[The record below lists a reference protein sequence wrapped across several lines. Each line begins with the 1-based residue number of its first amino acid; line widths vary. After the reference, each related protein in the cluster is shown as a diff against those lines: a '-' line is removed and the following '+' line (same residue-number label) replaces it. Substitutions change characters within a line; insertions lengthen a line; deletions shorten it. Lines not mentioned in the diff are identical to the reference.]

1 MDRRGFIRSALYYTV
16 VSAGLPLAGCHRNHE
31 DDPPRPDEQPQPPVG
46 AAPFPQGVASGD
58 PRESSIV
65 FWTRCPSTNGAP
77 VPVRLEVSSSD
88 SFAALA
94 ASVELTAT
102 ATYDY
107 TVRAK
112 VTNLSPGTQYYY
124 RFVAGR
130 ASSPVGAAR
139 TAPAPASA
147 PQQLRFA
154 WLSCQDW
161 STNHWGAFSLLA
173 QEQLDFIVHVGDYI
187 YESVELAFVAGRA
200 EAAHGRIVLP
210 NGETHGGLSPGIH
223 ATTLDDY
230 RTLYRTYRGDG
241 RLQEVHRKFPVI
253 AVWDDHEFS
262 DDSWQDHETYNN
274 SNLRDTGRRRA
285 ANQAWAE
292 YMPVDWGD
300 VSFDLSNPSFA
311 NIRIFRDFRFGS
323 LMHLVMTDERL
334 HRDDHVVSEMAIAT
348 LQGHDREH
356 GDDRVGARFLVP
368 RSVLEDF
375 ERYADLT
382 LGRAPSIL
390 GEAQADWWKATMK
403 GATARWK
410 VWGNEVTLNRM
421 WLDLRSL
428 APEPFNRQYVLNADT
443 WDGYAS
449 HRGDLMGFLKAEGI
463 RDVVAITGD
472 LHAFQCGVVRDHPD
486 PAIGTPVAVDFVSA
500 GVSSP
505 SFYDYVKQGTGNT
518 ALAALAAQPSQFD
531 ALMREQNPD
540 LRYADHDAQGYAVA
554 TVTADRFTVVYN
566 KVKRLNP
573 DGTVPANPLAKR
585 TRITLTAGSTDLTVE
600 DNVA

>member
-1 MDRRGFIRSALYYTV
+1 MDRRGFIRSALYFTV
-16 VSAGLPLAGCHRNHE
+16 VSAGGPLAGCHRNHE
-31 DDPPRPDEQPQPPVG
+31 DDPPLPDEHPLPPMG
-46 AAPFPQGVASGD
+46 SEPFPQGVASGD

-65 FWTRCPSTNGAP
+65 FWTRCPSTNGAA
-77 VPVRLEVSSSD
+77 VPLRLEVSSSD
-88 SFAALA
+88 SFSSLA
-94 ASVELTAT
+94 ASVELSAT
-102 ATYDY
+102 PTYDY

-112 VTNLSPGTQYYY
+112 VTNLAPATPYFY

-130 ASSPVGAAR
+130 IASPVGAAR
-139 TAPAPASA
+139 TAPAASSA

-161 STNHWGAFSLLA
+161 STNHWAAFSLLA
-173 QEQLDFIVHVGDYI
+173 REELDFVVHVGDYI
-187 YESVELAFVAGRA
+187 YESVDLAFAPGRA
-200 EAAHGRIVLP
+200 EAAHTRIVLP
-210 NGETHGGLSPGIH
+210 NGDTHGGLSPGIH
-223 ATTLDDY
+223 ATSLEDY
-230 RTLYRTYRGDG
+230 RTLYRTYRGDP
-241 RLQEVHRKFPVI
+241 RLQEVHRRFAVI
-253 AVWDDHEFS
+253 AIWDDHEFA

-348 LQGHDREH
+348 LAGHDREH
-356 GDDRVGARFLVP
+356 GDDRIGSRFFVP
-368 RSVLEDF
+368 HSVLEDF
-375 ERYADLT
+375 ERYDDLT
-382 LGRAPSIL
+382 LGRKPTIL
-390 GEAQADWWKATMK
+390 GEAQTDWWKATMK

-421 WLDLRSL
+421 WLDLRNL
-428 APEPFNRQYVLNADT
+428 APSPFNRQYVLNADV
-443 WDGYAS
+443 WDGYPS

-505 SFYDYVKQGTGNT
+505 SFYDYVRQGTTGT
-518 ALAALAAQPSQFD
+518 PLAALAAVPQGFD

-540 LRYADHDAQGYAVA
+540 LKYADHNAQGYAVA
-554 TVTADRFTVVYN
+554 TVTADKFTVVYH

-573 DGTVPANPLAKR
+573 DGSVPLNPLAK
-585 TRITLTAGSTDLTVE
+585 
-600 DNVA
+600 